1 VSLNSKQIILVVCVV
16 LISVNLARAKSWRG
30 LEPLHS
36 TRADV
41 LRLFGRPID
50 DKYSYEWRYDF
61 PEGRAA
67 ISFSSGDPCVE
78 GLPGGWKLPKDIVLE
93 IEIYPRVEKKMEEV
107 LTPSKEYEDIHAAHT
122 AHVFYVDSEEG
133 ITFTVGGQGTVESIT
148 YGPTAKDK
156 DYSCGGYKYAIPIAP
171 GAKLKK
177 YELATFDMFGS
188 ISFSDAEARLDN
200 LVFNFSQ
207 SKDPNWRGYIVV
219 YAGRR
224 SYLGEAQFKANCYKD
239 YLVRVRK
246 IDPGSLF
253 AVDGGFREEFE
264 VYLYQGRADYY
275 PPLLMPSVSPKEA
288 RVINRRLKSC
298 GK

>member
-1 VSLNSKQIILVVCVV
+1 MSSKQIILGMCVV
-16 LISVNLARAKSWRG
+16 LMSISSASAKSWRG

-41 LRLFGRPID
+41 LRLLGSPID
-50 DKYSYEWRYDF
+50 DKYPYEWRYNF
-61 PEGRAA
+61 PEEGAA
-67 ISFSSGDPCVE
+67 IRFSSGEPCKE
-78 GLPGGWKLPKDIVLE
+78 GLPGGSKLPKDIVVE
-93 IEIYPRVEKKMEEV
+93 IEIYPRVERKMEEV
-107 LTPSKEYEDIHAAHT
+107 LTPGKEYEDIHAAHT

-133 ITFTVGGQGTVESIT
+133 ITFTVGGQGTVESIA

-156 DYSCGGYKYAIPIAP
+156 DYSCGGYKFAIPIPP
-171 GAKLKK
+171 GVKLKK
-177 YELATFDMFGS
+177 YELATFDMFGK

-200 LVFNFSQ
+200 LVFNFLQ

-239 YLVRVRK
+239 YLVRAWK

-264 VYLYQGRADYY
+264 VYLYQGKADYY
-275 PPLLMPSVSPKEA
+275 PPLLRPSVSPKEA

>member
-1 VSLNSKQIILVVCVV
+1 MSAKQIILGVCGV
-16 LISVNLARAKSWRG
+16 LISINSAYAKSWRG

-41 LRLFGRPID
+41 ERLFGHPID
-50 DKYSYEWRYDF
+50 DKYPYEWRYDF
-61 PEGRAA
+61 PEERAS
-67 ISFSSGDPCVE
+67 IRFSSGEPCEE

-93 IEIYPRVEKKMEEV
+93 IEIYPRVEKKMEEA
-107 LTPSKEYEDIHAAHT
+107 LTPGKEYEDIHAAHT
-122 AHVFYVDSEEG
+122 PHVYYVDSEEG
-133 ITFTVGGQGTVESIT
+133 ITFTVGGEGTVQSIT

-156 DYSCGGYKYAIPIAP
+156 DYSCGGYKYAIPVAP
-171 GAKLKK
+171 GVKLKK
-177 YELATFDMFGS
+177 YELATFDMFGA

-200 LVFNFSQ
+200 FVINLLQ
-207 SKDPNWRGYIVV
+207 SKEKDPSWRGYIVV

-246 IDPGSLF
+246 IDSGSLF
-253 AVDGGFREEFE
+253 AVDGGFREQFE
-264 VYLYQGRADYY
+264 VLLYQGKADYY
-275 PPLLMPSVSPKEA
+275 PPPLMPSVSPTKA